1 MITLGILITLSTLII
16 LIILLIYGLI
26 ITTNKYIKLKSKH
39 LDLLIENIQLKFKID
54 NLSIIKNNKNEK

>member
-1 MITLGILITLSTLII
+1 MITSGILITLSILII

-54 NLSIIKNNKNEK
+54 NLSIIQNNKNEK